1 MHKVTQKPLQEAI
14 PMKAITTIG
23 IDLAKNSFSVYGVDA
38 KGKPVLQ
45 RTLSRSGVVRFF
57 ANLPAC
63 LVGMEACASSE
74 YWAREIESLGHTVRR
89 IHPRYVK
96 AYLLGAKNDANDAAA
111 ICEAVQRPNMRF
123 VPHKSP
129 EQVDIQCVHRVRQGY
144 VHSRTALINQ
154 ARGLLAE
161 NGIVIRQGTA
171 QIRAHLPAIIAD
183 ESNTL
188 SGLMRRNLASLY
200 DSLCFLDRQITE
212 QEDILKTIAKEN
224 EACRRLMQI
233 PGIGFITA
241 TILLTVAGVASN
253 FKNGREFAAFL
264 GLVPRQNSTGGKT
277 KLFGIS
283 KRGDKYIRTL
293 LIHGARA
300 VLRSLTVGRMAE
312 GRHSKW
318 LADLVARRGTKR
330 ACVGLANKTARI
342 AWSLLAQGTQYK
354 LAA

>member
-1 MHKVTQKPLQEAI
+1 
-14 PMKAITTIG
+14 MKTITTIG

-45 RTLSRSGVVRFF
+45 RTLTRSGVIRFF
-57 ANLPAC
+57 ANLPEC

-74 YWAREIESLGHTVRR
+74 YWARTIESLGHTVRR
-89 IHPRYVK
+89 IHPCYVK
-96 AYLLGAKNDANDAAA
+96 AYPLGAKNDANDAAA

-129 EQVDIQCVHRVRQGY
+129 EQVDIQCVHRIRQGY
-144 VHSRTALINQ
+144 IRSRTALINQ
-154 ARGLLAE
+154 IRGLLGE
-161 NGIVIRQGTA
+161 YGIVMPQGA
-171 QIRAHLPAIIAD
+171 SHVRIHLPALIAA
-183 ESNTL
+183 EGSAL
-188 SGLMRRNLASLY
+188 SGLMRRNFAWLY
-200 DSLCFLDRQITE
+200 DTLCFLDQKIAE
-212 QEDILKTIAKEN
+212 QDGILKTIAKEN
-224 EACRRLMQI
+224 EACKRLTQI
-233 PGIGFITA
+233 PGIGVITA
-241 TILLTVAGVASN
+241 TALLTLAGVASN

-283 KRGDKYIRTL
+283 KRGDNYIRTL
-293 LIHGARA
+293 LVHGARA
-300 VLRSLTVGRMAE
+300 VLRSLTIGRMAQ

-318 LADLVARRGTKR
+318 LAELVARRGTKR

-342 AWSLLAQGTQYK
+342 AWSLLAHGTEYK

>member
-1 MHKVTQKPLQEAI
+1 
-14 PMKAITTIG
+14 MKTITTIG

-38 KGKPVLQ
+38 KGKCVLQ
-45 RTLSRSGVVRFF
+45 RTLSRSGVIKFF
-57 ANLPAC
+57 ANLHAC

-74 YWAREIESLGHTVRR
+74 YWARTIESLGHEVRR

-129 EQVDIQCVHRVRQGY
+129 EQVDIQCVHRIRQGY
-144 VHSRTALINQ
+144 IRSRTALINQ
-154 ARGLLAE
+154 TRGLLGE
-161 NGIVIRQGTA
+161 YGIIMRQGA
-171 QIRAHLPAIIAD
+171 SQVRLHLPAIIAD
-183 ESNTL
+183 ENNEL

-200 DSLCFLDRQITE
+200 ESLCFLDQKIAE
-212 QEDILKTIAKEN
+212 QDAALKTIAKEN
-224 EACRRLMQI
+224 EACKRLMQI
-233 PGIGFITA
+233 PGIGVMTA
-241 TILLTVAGVASN
+241 TVLLTVAGIASN

-293 LIHGARA
+293 LVHGARA
-300 VLRSLTVGRMAE
+300 VLRSATLGRMPE

-318 LADLVARRGTKR
+318 LMDLIARRGAKR

-342 AWSLLAQGTQYK
+342 AWSLLAQGTEYK